1 MYKAT
6 RELIKTRQPYTKYV
20 LEQVFVKQVG
30 GGIANQ
36 CFQNATDESLL
47 AKGNKVVS
55 GWVVNAYDSE
65 RGSTAIVQHWWNID
79 TNGNY
84 FDITPDVD
92 GALEYVVD
100 SEISEYGQDNFDELK
115 NLVAISLL
123 FQNGD
128 FFGVEKVDGKLITKA
143 LPSLA
148 TENLFQA
155 N

>member
-1 MYKAT
+1 MYRAT
-6 RELIKTRQPYTKYV
+6 RELIKARQPYTKYV
-20 LEQVFVKQVG
+20 LEHVFVKQVG
-30 GGIANQ
+30 GGLANQ

-79 TNGNY
+79 ANGSY
-84 FDITPDVD
+84 FDTTPDVD
-92 GALEYVVD
+92 VALEYVVD
-100 SEISEYGQDNFDELK
+100 SGISEYGQDHFDELK

-128 FFGVEKVDGKLITKA
+128 FWGVESVDGKLISKS
-143 LPSLA
+143 LLSLA
-148 TENLFQA
+148 TENLFQT